1 MATSIREYSEG
12 LPVDIDEEKG
22 RPVLKAYNEDGY
34 RAVRIDLQDALEW
47 AAVNKLEM
55 VRDALHKEGY
65 HVS

>member
-34 RAVRIDLQDALEW
+34 RAVRDEISGRVRAL
-47 AAVNKLEM
+47 L
-55 VRDALHKEGY
+55 DSL
-65 HVS
+65 